1 MSHLISILLFIFV
14 CRNNGFNTL
23 ELFKI
28 GLIFPISLL
37 FSTLPISIGGWGI
50 REGSLF
56 FLSSS
61 LGLDAQNIIL
71 SSVQFGI
78 ILAISGLSNSI
89 FIIPLSKI
97 MKNKQN

>member
-1 MSHLISILLFIFV
+1 M
-14 CRNNGFNTL
+14 

-56 FLSSS
+56 LLSSS

-78 ILAISGLSNSI
+78 ILALTGLSNSI

-97 MKNKQN
+97 MKNKKN